1 MDSLRMK
8 KPHLS
13 GQFILNNQRFSFA
26 KVSLQHMQQS
36 YYRTS
41 PWKDE
46 WGKLA
51 DPKQI
56 LVLMHCFFC
65 FTMFHPREIS
75 GVIYVPLTSK
85 NCFSRGALN
94 KKRVGKTRR
103 RRNNNWANWPS
114 SVHFQDVGNGVSSSR
129 SAQQT
134 CRCRGN
140 SIEFFLGCYV
150 RRWGVFKKLFFW
162 VSENVNSTIA
172 FPSFSKKHIFWYLC
186 WISKV

>member
-41 PWKDE
+41 PWKDK

-56 LVLMHCFFC
+56 LVLMHWFFC

-75 GVIYVPLTSK
+75 GVCAPNVKKTAFPGVRWAK
-85 NCFSRGALN
+85 NAS
-94 KKRVGKTRR
+94 GKQGEDAITTEPS
-103 RRNNNWANWPS
+103 WPS

-140 SIEFFLGCYV
+140 SIEFLFGVLCSEMGCV
-150 RRWGVFKKLFFW
+150 QKAFFW